1 MSFILSIETAT
12 TICSIAIHQNGNLL
26 FHQEMFL
33 EQSHSSKLVP
43 AIENALKTLEIS
55 PNDIAAI
62 AISKGPGSYTGLRI
76 GTSTAKGFCYALNIP
91 LIAINTLQTMA
102 LKVSALGLSKKMIP
116 LLDARRM
123 EVFTEIFDE
132 NTKSIEEAKPLI
144 IEETSFEE
152 HLNREPYL
160 IFGNGMPKFKEIC
173 THKNAIFLNNI
184 YPSAVQVGEL
194 AWKKFQRSEFE
205 DMAYFEPFYLK
216 EFFTTAKKLF

>member
-43 AIENALKTLEIS
+43 AIENALKTLEIT
-55 PNDIAAI
+55 PNDLVAI

-76 GTSTAKGFCYALNIP
+76 GTSTAKGFCFALNIP

-102 LKVSALGLSKKMIP
+102 LKVSNLGLSKKMIP

-123 EVFTEIFDE
+123 EVFTEVFDE
-132 NTKSIEEAKPLI
+132 NAHSIEEAKPLI
-144 IEETSFEE
+144 IEENSFEE
-152 HLNREPYL
+152 HLNREPHL
-160 IFGNGMPKFKEIC
+160 IFGNGMLKFKEIC
-173 THKNAIFLNNI
+173 TNKNALFLNNI

-194 AWKKFQRSEFE
+194 AWGKFQRSEFE
-205 DMAYFEPFYLK
+205 DLVYFEPFYLK

>member
-1 MSFILSIETAT
+1 MAYILSIETAT
-12 TICSIAIHQNGNLL
+12 TICSIAIHQDGNLL

-43 AIENALKTLEIS
+43 AIENALRTLELNS
-55 PNDIAAI
+55 SDLAAV

-76 GTSTAKGFCYALNIP
+76 GTSTAKGFCYALDIP

-102 LKVSALGLSKKMIP
+102 LKVASLGLSKKMIP

-123 EVFTEIFDE
+123 EVFYEVFDE
-132 NTKSIEEAKPLI
+132 NVQSNEEAKPLI
-144 IEETSFEE
+144 LEENSFENNLLSE
-152 HLNREPYL
+152 SYL
-160 IFGNGMPKFKEIC
+160 IFGNGMPKFKDIC
-173 THKNAIFLNNI
+173 VNKNALFLNNI

-194 AWKKFQRSEFE
+194 AWEKYQKQEFE
-205 DMAYFEPFYLK
+205 DVAYFEPFYLK